1 MLDAKLIA
9 YQLHEFANAML
20 TGGSVEVDGW
30 WGLRDVAA
38 LYAVLE
44 SAVAGR
50 SVTMEEVESGTAYR
64 YQGAID
70 AALGID

>member
-1 MLDAKLIA
+1 MRW
-9 YQLHEFANAML
+9 L

-38 LYAVLE
+38 PYAVFE

-70 AALGID
+70 AALGIG